1 MRTTLTL
8 DDDLAMALQKKAHD
22 EGRTFKDVVNETLR
36 SGLAAGAPPASEPY
50 RVKTWSGGF
59 RPEVDL
65 TKANQLAGQL
75 EDEHILRKMREF
87 EDEQRRER
95 ATASD
100 AE

>member
-22 EGRTFKDVVNETLR
+22 EGRTFKEVVNEALR
-36 SGLAAGAPPASEPY
+36 SGLAAGTPSVREPY
-50 RVKTWSGGF
+50 RVKAWSMGL
-59 RPEVDL
+59 RPGIDL

-87 EDEQRRER
+87 EDEQQRMR
-95 ATASD
+95 AAVGD